1 MRTLVIGG
9 TGFIGRFVVAELLRL
24 GHEIGVIHRGRHSL
38 DLPAVTQFT
47 MSRKR
52 LADGAPELLA
62 FSPEVV
68 VDMILSSGR
77 QAEVLL
83 KAFRGHAERVVAI
96 SSMDVYRACG
106 VLHGSEPGPLEPLPL
121 TESAPLRT
129 KLQTYPPAQVAM
141 LQRVFGWL
149 DAEYD
154 KIPVE
159 RVILGDPGLPGTVL
173 RLPMVYGPGDPLR
186 RFYPVVKRIRDGRR
200 TILFSDRFAHW
211 RGTKGYVEDVARA
224 IALAATE
231 PQAAGR
237 IYNVGEPE
245 TKSELEWAE
254 QTARMMAWNGTF
266 SLRPDDE
273 LPAYLRAPG
282 NTAQHWIADT
292 SRIREELGYRERVD
306 RDVALARTVEWE
318 RQTDSAR
325 WHPHQFDYEAE
336 DAVAQG

>member
-24 GHEIGVIHRGRHSL
+24 DHEIAVMHRGSHPL
-38 DLPAVTQFT
+38 ELPGVTEIT
-47 MSRKR
+47 TSRER
-52 LADGAPELLA
+52 LAEAAPQLRA

-83 KAFRGHAERVVAI
+83 KTFRGYAQRVVAI

-106 VLHGSEPGPLEPLPL
+106 VLHGSETGPLEPLPL
-121 TESAPLRT
+121 TESSPLRT
-129 KLQTYPPAQVAM
+129 KLQTYPPAQVEM

-159 RVILGDPGLPGTVL
+159 RLILGDPELPGTVL

-186 RFYPVVKRIRDGRR
+186 RFYPVVKRIQDGRR

-211 RGTKGYVEDVARA
+211 RGTKGYVEDVAHA
-224 IALAATE
+224 IGLAATE
-231 PQAAGR
+231 PRAAGR
-237 IYNVGEPE
+237 IYNVGEPD
-245 TKSELEWAE
+245 TQTELEWAK
-254 QTARMMAWNGTF
+254 QTGRMMAWDGTF

-292 SRIREELGYRERVD
+292 SRIRGELGFRERID

-325 WHPHQFDYEAE
+325 CHPHQFDYAAE
-336 DAVAQG
+336 DAVIQG